1 MFIPKNLSRYLSNET
16 PQGVVFLNRS
26 SRKRKRITRFAD
38 LVLMAL
44 KEAVYKTIKDHAK
57 TNDPIVI
64 WKNGKVI
71 KISAKKVK
79 NPKPC

>member
-1 MFIPKNLSRYLSNET
+1 MNKRTRNKSLSYLIE
-16 PQGVVFLNRS
+16 
-26 SRKRKRITRFAD
+26 K
-38 LVLMAL
+38 AL

-71 KISAKKVK
+71 KISARKVN